1 MATPRLTWEC
11 CPYCGESADTERV
24 GKPIEI
30 TVDTQGKL
38 HVHKNTLKKC
48 GFCGK
53 TWHSEKPTMK
63 EAFGYDGEQE
73 TAF

>member
-30 TVDTQGKL
+30 TVDNQGKL

-48 GFCGK
+48 NFCGK

-63 EAFGYDGEQE
+63 EAFGDDQE
-73 TAF
+73 NDTPF